1 MAAIDVVFEVSQTKR
16 PIDAA
21 ASGDH
26 VEAQA
31 KRRGIAATRSRSVS
45 PSPAAL
51 EDAGAAAAQRIA
63 ISALF
68 DKFKSLSSEVGA
80 VPAGEGGDEAS
91 TLVRSSQGAVWTLAV
106 EAKRELPPHDMLQV
120 VFPKMGGGSGSGN
133 QTLDDPQ
140 YAPLEMS
147 SMCDECAKPA
157 AHALPTITFASH
169 DKSLVPSLR
178 TFYCVLCYDKV
189 LDALML
195 SLETTAV
202 HNTYTFVVDLS
213 LGVVLRLPGPYLLH
227 AKRANGSAVAL
238 VHEGLSFVPAFLTEH
253 GVFFADQDQ

>member
-1 MAAIDVVFEVSQTKR
+1 MAAIDVVFEVAHTKR
-16 PIDAA
+16 PIGTIAA

-31 KRRGIAATRSRSVS
+31 KRRGTAAARSRSVS

-140 YAPLEMS
+140 HAPLEMS
-147 SMCDECAKPA
+147 SMCDECAKPV

-169 DKSLVPSLR
+169 DKSLVPCLR
-178 TFYCVLCYDKV
+178 TVYCVLCYDKV
-189 LDALML
+189 LDTLML
-195 SLETTAV
+195 SLETTTV
-202 HNTYTFVVDLS
+202 HNTYTWWWTSRLAWFCACPVPTFSTRSGRTVARWHLS
-213 LGVVLRLPGPYLLH
+213 RRDCLLC
-227 AKRANGSAVAL
+227 
-238 VHEGLSFVPAFLTEH
+238 PAF
-253 GVFFADQDQ
+253 